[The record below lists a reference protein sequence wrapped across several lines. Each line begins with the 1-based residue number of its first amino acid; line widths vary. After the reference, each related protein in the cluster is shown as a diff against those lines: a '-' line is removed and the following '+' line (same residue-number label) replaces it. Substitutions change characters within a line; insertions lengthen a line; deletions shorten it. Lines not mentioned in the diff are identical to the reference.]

1 MTSFLGMKGDKVPG
15 TLPAS
20 FYERES
26 TAVAKDLLGKI
37 LLVRSQVRRPL
48 ESPRALVTAGRIVE
62 TEAYRGSDPASHS
75 CRGRTPRSALL
86 FGPPGLAYVYF
97 IYGNYE
103 MLNCVA
109 EPDGLAGAVLIRAV
123 SPLFGEALM
132 ERRRGGLPRTR
143 WTDGPGKLCRAM
155 GVKMAH
161 KGQTFAGPALYVTD
175 DGFRP
180 DKAMTSP
187 RVGISAGRSAY
198 WRYFIAGDPFVS
210 RAPED
215 SQARPLKW

>member
-1 MTSFLGMKGDKVPG
+1 MKGNRVPG

-20 FYERES
+20 FYERKS
-26 TAVAKDLLGKI
+26 MAVAQALLGKV
-37 LLVRSQVRRPL
+37 LVVRSQVGRPL

-75 CRGRTPRSALL
+75 CRGQTPRSALL

-109 EPDGLAGAVLIRAV
+109 EPDGMAGAVLIRAV
-123 SPLFGEALM
+123 EPLFGEALM
-132 ERRRGGLPRTR
+132 EKRRGGLPRNR
-143 WTDGPGKLCRAM
+143 WTDGPGKLCQAM
-155 GVKMAH
+155 GVLMSH
-161 KGQTFAGPALYVTD
+161 KGQTFEGPALYVTD
-175 DGFRP
+175 DGYRP
-180 DKAMTSP
+180 KKVMASP
-187 RVGISAGRSAY
+187 RVGILAGCEEF

-210 RAPED
+210 RAPQNA
-215 SQARPLKW
+215 QARPLK